1 MQKYFYHWKTVAE
14 QSLEM
19 LSATFIAK
27 FHVSALS
34 TSRNTTLRNSS
45 VLNGFLMP
53 PNTLATSVLYQSS
66 VLSPR
71 ASFIRSP
78 VKSSTPLPPIHSAKR
93 SSFNNV
99 NSNDEVR
106 SSPSRENV
114 KRQLFTEC
122 ASSVKLSPPCKCLNS
137 EVINQLSC
145 LQQDLD
151 NIHLSISQD
160 SNASISLNSSIT
172 ESIISPPVEFSE
184 HCIANSHSVSMSS
197 VDTKSPQKISGLKS
211 VTVDNSVS
219 ELSVGHDSSF
229 LLYSKMVHIIK
240 ILQLYPTSIVFLAWH
255 RFVLRMKSLR
265 EIQTDVQHLS
275 CQNYIRHYFVLW
287 KSQTCRILE
296 YKQLEVS
303 FLAKQRKRILCCC
316 LLKWTSLHLK
326 HTRTNY
332 ILVDYLSAKNNCLVK
347 HYFTKW
353 KHNLEMNLRIRNH
366 LVNTVR
372 YKY

>member
-14 QSLEM
+14 QSLKM

-27 FHVSALS
+27 CHMSDLSA
-34 TSRNTTLRNSS
+34 SRNTTLRDSS
-45 VLNGFLMP
+45 VLNRFLTP
-53 PNTLATSVLYQSS
+53 PNILATSVQYQNS

-78 VKSSTPLPPIHSAKR
+78 VKSSTPLPPIHSAKK

-106 SSPSRENV
+106 SSPSREDV

-137 EVINQLSC
+137 EVINRLSC
-145 LQQDLD
+145 LQQDL
-151 NIHLSISQD
+151 NLSISQD
-160 SNASISLNSSIT
+160 SSTSVSLNSSIA
-172 ESIISPPVEFSE
+172 ELSENIISPPVK
-184 HCIANSHSVSMSS
+184 HCLANSHSVSMSS

-219 ELSVGHDSSF
+219 ELSVGCDSSF
-229 LLYSKMVHIIK
+229 VLYNKMVYIIK
-240 ILQLYPTSIVFLAWH
+240 IMRLYPTSIVFLAWH

-326 HTRTNY
+326 HTRTNFT
-332 ILVDYLSAKNNCLVK
+332 LVDHLSAKNNCLVK

-366 LVNTVR
+366 LVNTVSCSV
-372 YKY
+372 